1 MILFATSCLNPSN
14 VLLKLAL
21 GTFGKLATPPPPPV
35 GIPVVE
41 LRREGEEDMVI
52 GESGE
57 VERDAEGITRV

>member
-1 MILFATSCLNPSN
+1 VILFATSCLNPSN

-21 GTFGKLATPPPPPV
+21 GTFGKLATPPPV

-41 LRREGEEDMVI
+41 LREGVVDDMVI